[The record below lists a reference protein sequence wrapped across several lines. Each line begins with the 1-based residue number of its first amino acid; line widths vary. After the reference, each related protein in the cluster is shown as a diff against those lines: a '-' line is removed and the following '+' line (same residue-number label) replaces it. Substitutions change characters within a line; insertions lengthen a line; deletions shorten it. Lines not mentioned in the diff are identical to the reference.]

1 MPPLRPPRVL
11 ALALSAL
18 ALSAVT
24 GCMGDPPPAPESAPL
39 ELVLDSCSLNRPSVK
54 AGAHAMAIVGQG
66 RVTLSDPKGNVVLTA
81 RGDEA
86 TPADLTLSAG
96 TYGLACEPEGGR
108 LGEAELR
115 VDPAG

>member
-1 MPPLRPPRVL
+1 M
-11 ALALSAL
+11 
-18 ALSAVT
+18 
-24 GCMGDPPPAPESAPL
+24 
-39 ELVLDSCSLNRPSVK
+39 
-54 AGAHAMAIVGQG
+54 
-66 RVTLSDPKGNVVLTA
+66 VLTA

-108 LGEAELR
+108 LAEAQLR